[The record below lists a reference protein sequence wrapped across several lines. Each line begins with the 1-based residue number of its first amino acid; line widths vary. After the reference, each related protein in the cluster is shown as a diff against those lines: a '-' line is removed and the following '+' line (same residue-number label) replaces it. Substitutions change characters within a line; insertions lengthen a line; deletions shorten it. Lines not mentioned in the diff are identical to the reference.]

1 MTEHQRTLLD
11 GLDDMPVGSAPIG
24 DLLLGGKAAKR
35 RRRTLI
41 TGAAA
46 ATILTIGGG
55 AVATQTIM
63 GPEGQ
68 RGNDSLIADGSDRSG
83 NGDTRSVGIGGA
95 YVAVPSNWGSNQ
107 ASCNTPI
114 RDTYYFPYPRDCVA
128 GVNPRVSSV
137 AIATG
142 AFPEAG
148 IRLNRLRPAG
158 ELDGHEVLETP
169 ATCELSEP
177 GACTQ
182 TFAVPD
188 LDAYFHVT
196 VWSDDGGSEVVRTI
210 RESLAPLDA
219 GQTIV
224 PFTPHGTETE
234 VMAAMKAAGLSV
246 EIERTTCPDTANC
259 MAGVTDIEPAVGTV
273 VPTGSTVAVTVLD

>member
-1 MTEHQRTLLD
+1 MNEHQRTLLD

-55 AVATQTIM
+55 AVATQTITE
-63 GPEGQ
+63 PEGQ
-68 RGNDSLIADGSDRSG
+68 RGNDSLIADGSDPSG

-114 RDTYYFPYPRDCVA
+114 RNTYYFPHPQDCVA

-137 AIATG
+137 AITTG

-169 ATCELSEP
+169 TRCQLSHP

-182 TFAVPD
+182 TFAIPD

-210 RESLAPLDA
+210 RESLTLLNTD
-219 GQTIV
+219 QTIV
-224 PFTPHGTETE
+224 PFTPYGTETE
-234 VMAAMKAAGLSV
+234 VVTALDEARLTV
-246 EIERTTCPDTANC
+246 QIEHTTCPPNASC
-259 MAGVTDIEPAVGTV
+259 KFGVTGIEPAVGTV
-273 VPTGSTVAVTVLD
+273 VPAGSTVTVTVLD